1 MEVKVENNIVRLRK
15 KIVEIGLAE
24 KKRTCSVPGTLAVE
38 GLGGAG
44 AAEVVGTGATGAAG
58 LVVVSTAGC
67 ASKNVRTDLVES
79 TAATTR
85 V

>member
-1 MEVKVENNIVRLRK
+1 M
-15 KIVEIGLAE
+15 VEIGLAK
-24 KKRTCSVPGTLAVE
+24 KKRTCSIPGTLAVE
-38 GLGGAG
+38 GLGGGGGGGA

-67 ASKNVRTDLVES
+67 ASKKVRKDLVES

>member
-1 MEVKVENNIVRLRK
+1 M
-15 KIVEIGLAE
+15 VEIGLAK
-24 KKRTCSVPGTLAVE
+24 KKRTCSIPGTLAVE
-38 GLGGAG
+38 GLGGGGGGGGGG

-67 ASKNVRTDLVES
+67 ASKKVRKDLVES